1 MTYSVKSQNATYR
14 KRQEYGDLMNV
25 VFVYNR
31 SECTPSDEYCGLW
44 NEAGLSYDYD
54 TRRGSLR
61 VRINQLEDY
70 TKNKELI
77 DEIVAL
83 SVANKS

>member
-1 MTYSVKSQNATYR
+1 MQFYR
-14 KRQEYGDLMNV
+14 IK
-25 VFVYNR
+25 
-31 SECTPSDEYCGLW
+31 DEELFGSRLD
-44 NEAGLSYDYD
+44 EAGLSYDYD